1 MNRIGFW
8 VVSLLLLLAA
18 ASSVLFVVDE
28 RRYGVVYHLSEI
40 SRVVK
45 QPGLHLKWLP
55 APFQTVDYLDKRLLT
70 LESPSLEPTL
80 TEEKQWVVI
89 DWYVRWRITDPEAY
103 IRSVGRTEEAGAAQ
117 LGRVVRSAFQEE
129 VNRRTVRQ
137 LLSEDRRGL
146 MQDVLRQV
154 SESVGGSPIE
164 GRKPATGAASAASE
178 ANGSAGAEQPAAQ
191 DGAQAKVELDEH
203 GQARVKLSWGIE
215 IVDVRITR
223 VDYSKDITE
232 SVFKRMEAERTRE
245 ANRLRSEGQAE
256 GERIR
261 ANADRQRTE
270 TLATAYREAQ
280 EIRAQGDSAA
290 TETFARAYSQD
301 PDFAQFYRSL
311 QAYRSSLGKPGDVMV
326 LDPNES
332 EFFKA
337 MRSPGAEGRRP

>member
-45 QPGLHLKWLP
+45 QPGLHVKWLP

-154 SESVGGSPIE
+154 SESVGGSPVE
-164 GRKPATGAASAASE
+164 GSKPASDAASATSD
-178 ANGSAGAEQPAAQ
+178 EQPVAQ
-191 DGAQAKVELDEH
+191 DGAQAAEAKVELDEH

-270 TLATAYREAQ
+270 TLAAAYREAQ

-337 MRSPGAEGRRP
+337 MRTPGAEGRRP

>member
-45 QPGLHLKWLP
+45 QPGLHVKWLP

-154 SESVGGSPIE
+154 SESVGGSPVE
-164 GRKPATGAASAASE
+164 GSKPASDA
-178 ANGSAGAEQPAAQ
+178 GSATSAEQPVAQ
-191 DGAQAKVELDEH
+191 DGAQAAEAKVELDEH

-270 TLATAYREAQ
+270 TLAAAYREAQ

-337 MRSPGAEGRRP
+337 MRTPGAEGRRP